1 MRCTF
6 ANGKRKYN
14 LKTQKTMK
22 HKNLFIIVFV
32 SMLTV
37 SLACHADDKP
47 IPESQLPAAA
57 KTFVK
62 KQFPGKTVSYA
73 EKDGTIFKTY
83 EVVLNDGS
91 KIEFDKNGNWDSV
104 DCKTQAV
111 PSSLVPASIRE
122 YVNTNFRD
130 QKIVKIDKESYG
142 YEIELSNKL
151 ELKFSKQGRL
161 IEIDD

>member
-1 MRCTF
+1 M
-6 ANGKRKYN
+6 
-14 LKTQKTMK
+14 
-22 HKNLFIIVFV
+22 
-32 SMLTV
+32 
-37 SLACHADDKP
+37 
-47 IPESQLPAAA
+47 
-57 KTFVK
+57 
-62 KQFPGKTVSYA
+62 
-73 EKDGTIFKTY
+73 
-83 EVVLNDGS
+83 LNDGS

-111 PSSLVPASIRE
+111 PNSLVPASIRK
-122 YVNTNFRD
+122 YVKTNFRG